1 MIALVKQRL
10 FDRGLLVEGS
20 EYLCLEIEGE
30 MAEFGV
36 VQLGEEFICYE
47 NREAKPRVLRLP
59 LEELRL
65 YTLKRERFYALLAAD
80 LGISGQVSSIAA
92 GVWELGRWASGEAT
106 AKVLFVEAGVND
118 AELRLLLHT
127 YQFPAICVLC
137 YGSIPLPPNI
147 GGQVIVCGRVEV
159 VDGRMVTDA
168 FLDLAAIHIPR
179 DPRHPS
185 ILDLSNQMA
194 EGFES
199 IRREVIQEVVAT
211 NEMLKELEA
220 NSGSAVEFMT
230 QLVAGFGS
238 DKSMADLFMRLLAT
252 RPDGKPL
259 SYADVGNQ
267 MGITRQAVEAQFR
280 KMRKKFPTAHRHLR
294 SLRARAKT
302 TQFSAISPKERRKEG
317 IDSAYDYDAD

>member
-1 MIALVKQRL
+1 
-10 FDRGLLVEGS
+10 
-20 EYLCLEIEGE
+20 
-30 MAEFGV
+30 
-36 VQLGEEFICYE
+36 
-47 NREAKPRVLRLP
+47 VLRLP

-80 LGISGQVSSIAA
+80 LGISGQVLETVT
-92 GVWELGRWASGEAT
+92 GVWELGRKSTSEGR
-106 AKVLFVEAGVND
+106 AKVLFVESGVNSSD
-118 AELRLLLHT
+118 LRLLLHT
-127 YQFPAICVLC
+127 ETFKTICVLHH
-137 YGSIPLPPNI
+137 GAISTNQTVT
-147 GGQVIVCGRVEV
+147 GKVIVCGRVEV

-168 FLDLAAIHIPR
+168 FLDLAAIQIPR
-179 DPRHPS
+179 DPCHPS